1 MFSKRNRVEP
11 SAELLDKVR
20 YIVSYRMSLSRRNEG
35 GAAKTEPLPAYF
47 RNQLVS
53 FLDELGIQVLYR
65 KSRGLLDRK
74 TKLFHRVV
82 DRKAIRLDFVDAS
95 DSNDAS
101 ATHVLQAVNRYEP
114 GHWEQKLD
122 MAYQECQ
129 RLCNEWDRVRYLET
143 QLGTTQGA
151 EEVVRLV
158 EATHDPEHTIKL
170 LALSPNYDA
179 NSFALY
185 MAYILTGKISEAHR
199 VLQLTVQLN
208 PSDARLHLS
217 LGNFYWAALCN
228 ATGWAPKTNPGP
240 LKQITLQVLGHD
252 YETVRNMARSQFL
265 EALRLSKNKD
275 IEEQANAQLS
285 ILMTMKA
292 R

>member
-11 SAELLDKVR
+11 SEELLNKVR
-20 YIVSYRMSLSRRNEG
+20 YIVSYRMSLSRRKGHDTAE
-35 GAAKTEPLPAYF
+35 TESLPSYL
-47 RNQLVS
+47 RNQLAS

-65 KSRGLLDRK
+65 KSRGILDK
-74 TKLFHRVV
+74 KSKLSHRVV
-82 DRKAIRLDFVDAS
+82 KRKAVRLDFVDAP
-95 DSNDAS
+95 DSSHPS
-101 ATHVLQAVNRYEP
+101 APCAPLAVNKYEP

-122 MAYQECQ
+122 IAYQKCQ
-129 RLCNEWDRVRYLET
+129 ELCDEWDRVRYLET
-143 QLGTTQGA
+143 QLSTTQDA
-151 EEVVRLV
+151 EEVIRLI
-158 EATHDPEHTIKL
+158 EATPDPEHTIKL

-185 MAYILTGKISEAHR
+185 MAYILAGKIREAHR
-199 VLQLTVQLN
+199 VLQITVQLN

-240 LKQITLQVLGHD
+240 LKQITLQALGYD
-252 YETVRNMARSQFL
+252 YETIRNMARSQFL
-265 EALRLSKNKD
+265 EALRQSKNKD